1 MQIFHSLSQA
11 LHPPLPLVGG
21 AVAAGFPSPAGD
33 YMDTRID
40 IYEYLIQHPT
50 ATFYVRVKGNSMIN
64 ASIHDGDLLVVD
76 RSIEPRNNQIVIA
89 IIDGEF
95 TVKRISKYNNKLY
108 LIPENEKFKPIEI
121 TDTMDFEVWGVV
133 TYVIHKP

>member
-1 MQIFHSLSQA
+1 MQIFHTLPQA
-11 LHPPLPLVGG
+11 LHAPILMANG

-33 YMDTRID
+33 YLDNRID
-40 IYEYLIQHPT
+40 IFEYLIQHPT

-76 RSIEPRNNQIVIA
+76 RSIEPKNNQVVVA

-95 TVKRISKYNNKLY
+95 TVKRISKHNNKLY
-108 LIPENEKFKPIEI
+108 LIPENEHFKPIEI
-121 TDTMDFEVWGVV
+121 TETMDFEVWGVV
-133 TYVIHKP
+133 TFVIHKP

>member
-1 MQIFHSLSQA
+1 MQIFHTLPQA
-11 LHPPLPLVGG
+11 LHASISLANG

-33 YMDTRID
+33 YLDNRID
-40 IYEYLIQHPT
+40 IFEYLIQHPS

-64 ASIHDGDLLVVD
+64 AAIHDGDLLVVD
-76 RSIEPRNNQIVIA
+76 RSIEPKNNQVVVA

-108 LIPENEKFKPIEI
+108 LIPENETFKPIEI
-121 TDTMDFEVWGVV
+121 TETMDFEVWGVV

>member
-1 MQIFHSLSQA
+1 MQIFHTLPEA
-11 LHPPLPLVGG
+11 VHAPIPLADG

-33 YMDTRID
+33 YLDTKID
-40 IYEYLIQHPT
+40 IFEYLVQHPI

-76 RSIEPRNNQIVIA
+76 RSIEPRNNQIVVA

-121 TDTMDFEVWGVV
+121 TETMGFEVWGVV

>member
-1 MQIFHSLSQA
+1 MQIFHTLPQA
-11 LHPPLPLVGG
+11 LHASIPLANG

-33 YMDTRID
+33 YLDNRID
-40 IYEYLIQHPT
+40 IFEYLIQHPS

-76 RSIEPRNNQIVIA
+76 RSIEPKNNQVVVA

-108 LIPENEKFKPIEI
+108 LIPENETFKPIEI
-121 TDTMDFEVWGVV
+121 TETMDFEVWGVV